1 VAGIHPGPGVPGRG
15 GKEIRLKKLL
25 PRLEKEGLNAFLVSQ
40 ADNRRYLSGFTGSA
54 GYLLVTKKASL
65 LLVDFRYTEQAQLQA
80 PGWDIVE
87 VKGAPHNF
95 LPGLLAGQRIK
106 TLGLE
111 ASHMSLTS
119 YSLLQEAV
127 KNGPNLVLTE
137 GLVEGLRQ
145 VKEPGELALLKKAA
159 RLSDKALDSVIP
171 HLKPGAAES
180 ELAWE
185 IEKSMRERGS
195 ESLPFEPIVA
205 SGPQS
210 AMPHAR
216 ATARTLGERE
226 PVLIDIGARV
236 QGYGSDLSRTFP
248 VGEADDNFSRIYSLV
263 LEAQERALS
272 GIRPGMKGE
281 EADRLAREV
290 IETAGYG
297 ERFGHGLGHGV
308 GLAPHEAPHLGP
320 NSQDVL
326 EAGMAFTVEPGIYIP
341 GWGGVRI
348 EDLVVLEKDGPRLLS
363 HAKKLRP

>member
-1 VAGIHPGPGVPGRG
+1 MAGIPPGPGIPGQG
-15 GKEIRLKKLL
+15 GKEIRLRRLL
-25 PRLEKEGLNAFLVSQ
+25 PRLEEKRLDAFLVSQ

-54 GYLLVTKKASL
+54 GYLLITRKASL

-80 PGWDIVE
+80 PGWE
-87 VKGAPHNF
+87 VVRIRGEPHQF
-95 LPGLLAGQRIK
+95 LPPLLAGEGIE

-111 ASHMSLTS
+111 ASHLNLAT
-119 YSLLQEAV
+119 YTLLQEAL
-127 KNGPNLVLTE
+127 KDGPHLVPTQ

-145 VKEPGELALLKKAA
+145 VKEPGELALMEKAA
-159 RLSDKALDSVIP
+159 RLADKALDHVLP
-171 HLKPGAAES
+171 HLKPGVGEVK
-180 ELAWE
+180 LAWE
-185 IEKSMRERGS
+185 LEKSMRERGS
-195 ESLPFEPIVA
+195 EPLPFEPIVA

-216 ATARTLGERE
+216 PTTRALAEKE
-226 PVLIDIGARV
+226 PVLIDIGARI

-248 VGEADDNFSRIYSLV
+248 VGEADDNFKKIYPVV

-290 IETAGYG
+290 IEKAGYG
-297 ERFGHGLGHGV
+297 ESFGHGLGHGV

-320 NSQDVL
+320 SSPDVL
-326 EAGMAFTVEPGIYIP
+326 EEGMAFTVEPGIYIP

-363 HAKKLRP
+363 RAKQPGP